1 MSFSNKDGRII
12 VLAVIEEII
21 KNRNYLSEIDA
32 AVGDGDHGIN
42 MSKGFQLAKDEIDE
56 KELTMSEGF
65 MIISKVLV
73 SKIGGSMGPLYGS
86 FFRGLSIA
94 SRDIEVIDG
103 ATLEEMLTKGYSNIS
118 MITNAKI
125 GDKTLIDVLDP
136 AIRTFKAM
144 LADGNKVEDCLT
156 EMIKTA
162 KDALENTKEMVAK
175 IGRAS
180 RLGFRSIG
188 HQDAG
193 ATSCFLILQSLA
205 KSVIFLEGNNKEG

>member
-42 MSKGFQLAKDEIDE
+42 MSKGFQLAKDEIDD

-65 MIISKVLV
+65 MVISKVLV

-94 SRDIEVIDG
+94 SKDKEVIDG
-103 ATLEEMLTKGYSNIS
+103 VILEEMLTKAYSNIS
-118 MITNAKI
+118 MVSNANI

-136 AIRTFKAM
+136 AILVFKEK
-144 LADGNKVEDCLT
+144 LSDGNAMEDCLR
-156 EMIKTA
+156 EMIEA
-162 KDALENTKEMVAK
+162 ARRALENTKEMVAK
-175 IGRAS
+175 VGRAS
-180 RLGFRSIG
+180 RLGSRSIG

-205 KSVIFLEGNNKEG
+205 KSVILLEGTNKEE